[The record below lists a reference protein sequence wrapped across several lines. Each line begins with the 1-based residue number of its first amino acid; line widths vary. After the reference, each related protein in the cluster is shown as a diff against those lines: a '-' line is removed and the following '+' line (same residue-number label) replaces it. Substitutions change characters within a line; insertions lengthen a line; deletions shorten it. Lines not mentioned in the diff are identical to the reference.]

1 MDLLHAK
8 RRSPKKYILETRK
21 FVEIGWKMY
30 NFTNKQKLFQR

>member
-21 FVEIGWKMY
+21 VVEIGSKMY
-30 NFTNKQKLFQR
+30 FTNKQKLFQR